1 MSFLGHMFNK
11 VGHKK
16 VSDFFEIRGNYM
28 NKEVLEKIKQKAL
41 NEHIPII
48 MDDTLEVIEK
58 YLKDNKPKRILEIGT
73 AVGYS
78 AMCFSE
84 FLADNGIIDTI
95 ERDEERIKEAKI
107 NIKNVG
113 VQDKINIY
121 EGDAVEILP
130 TLNEKYDM
138 VFIDAAKGKYPFFL
152 KEALRMINTN
162 GIIFADNILYKG
174 YVMSD
179 YNKHKQRTAVRN
191 LREYIKE
198 VSENPNLETEI
209 LEVGDGLAIS
219 KIKRHRN

>member
-1 MSFLGHMFNK
+1 MFLLAIFWK
-11 VGHKK
+11 EVIK
-16 VSDFFEIRGNYM
+16 M
-28 NKEVLEKIKQKAL
+28 NKEELEKIKQKAL
-41 NEHIPII
+41 EEHIPII
-48 MDDTLEVIEK
+48 MDDTLEVIAK
-58 YLKDNKPKRILEIGT
+58 YLKEIKPNRILEIGT

-84 FLADNGIIDTI
+84 YLSKTGTIDTI

-107 NIKNVG
+107 NIKKVG
-113 VQDKINIY
+113 VEDKINIY

-130 TLNEKYDM
+130 TMQEKYDV

-152 KEALRMINTN
+152 NQALRMINKN
-162 GIIFADNILYKG
+162 GVIFADNILYKG

-191 LREYIKE
+191 LREYIKNS
-198 VSENPNLETEI
+198 SENPNLETQI

-219 KIKRHRN
+219 KIK

>member
-1 MSFLGHMFNK
+1 
-11 VGHKK
+11 
-16 VSDFFEIRGNYM
+16 M
-28 NKEVLEKIKQKAL
+28 NKEELEKIKQKAL
-41 NEHIPII
+41 EEHIPII

-58 YLKDNKPKRILEIGT
+58 YLEKEPPKKILEIGA

-84 FLADNGIIDTI
+84 FLAEGGSIDTI
-95 ERDEERIKEAKI
+95 EREEERIAEAKE
-107 NIKNVG
+107 NFKKVE
-113 VQDKINIY
+113 VQDIITLY

-130 TLNEKYDM
+130 TLTGKYDM

-152 KEALRMINTN
+152 NQALRMLNQK

-198 VSENPNLETEI
+198 VTENTNLETEI

-219 KIKRHRN
+219 KLI

>member
-1 MSFLGHMFNK
+1 
-11 VGHKK
+11 
-16 VSDFFEIRGNYM
+16 M
-28 NKEVLEKIKQKAL
+28 NKEELEKIKQKAL
-41 NEHIPII
+41 EEHIPII
-48 MDDTLEVIEK
+48 MDDTLEVVDRI
-58 YLKDNKPKRILEIGT
+58 LKEVQPRRILEIGT

-84 FLADNGIIDTI
+84 YLQGDGKIDTI
-95 ERDEERIKEAKI
+95 ERDEERIAEAKV

-113 VQDKINIY
+113 VEDKINIY

-130 TLNEKYDM
+130 TLNEKYDV

-152 KEALRMINTN
+152 KEALRMIKPT
-162 GIIFADNILYKG
+162 GVILADNILYKG

-198 VSENPNLETEI
+198 VTENPNIETEI
-209 LEVGDGLAIS
+209 LEVGDGLAVS
-219 KIKRHRN
+219 KIKMNPPEK

>member
-1 MSFLGHMFNK
+1 
-11 VGHKK
+11 
-16 VSDFFEIRGNYM
+16 M
-28 NKEVLEKIKQKAL
+28 NKNELEKIKKKAL
-41 NEHIPII
+41 EEHIPII
-48 MDDTLEVIEK
+48 MDDTLEEIEK
-58 YLKDNKPKRILEIGT
+58 ELKENPPKRILEIGA

-84 FLADNGIIDTI
+84 FLADGGRIDTI
-95 ERDEERIKEAKI
+95 ERDEERSQEAKL
-107 NIKNVG
+107 NFEKVG
-113 VQDKINIY
+113 VEDKITLY

-152 KEALRMINTN
+152 QQALRMINEN

-219 KIKRHRN
+219 KIK